1 MRNDHTALA
10 LGVAAAAFLVERL
23 DRERLGCN
31 GRANH
36 ASKESQG
43 NKRRN

>member
-1 MRNDHTALA
+1 LAVTAA
-10 LGVAAAAFLVERL
+10 TFLVERL
-23 DRERLGCN
+23 DRERLGCD
-31 GRANH
+31 GRANN